1 MTKIFEA
8 DVCPE
13 TKAPRLRLNFSN
25 GWAVSILLRQG
36 NGFDYALASVA
47 VCPSGRW
54 GRGETAVLENEA
66 SPEEVAAIVSA
77 IAARPQAVA
86 S

>member
-13 TKAPRLRLNFSN
+13 TKAPRLRLTFAN

-47 VCPSGRW
+47 ACPSGKW
-54 GRGETAVLENEA
+54 GHGETELLENEA
-66 SPEEVAAIVSA
+66 SPDEVALFLHQ
-77 IAARPQAVA
+77 IANRRLAVA

>member
-1 MTKIFEA
+1 MAKIFEA

-13 TKAPRLRLNFSN
+13 TKAPRLRLNFAN

-36 NGFDYALASVA
+36 NGFDYTLASVA
-47 VCPSGRW
+47 ACPSGNW
-54 GRGETAVLENEA
+54 GRGETEVLENEA
-66 SPEEVAAIVSA
+66 SPDEVALFLHQ
-77 IAARPQAVA
+77 IANRRLAGA